1 MKGSPH
7 ATAAPLNAPNKTPP
21 IRKSPIADP
30 RFYPAPEPNQTL
42 PDGTPRKQKTKHLS
56 NPPIEP
62 HIGWLI
68 DSRDHA
74 TQSES
79 FNERLS
85 MPAALSSNASTSLGS
100 TPQSLPK
107 FEHPSHSLLKE
118 NGFTQLVYKKYWLR
132 CIKER
137 KRLGNLSSAPYQL
150 ELNLR
155 FLQELDKV
163 KK

>member
-1 MKGSPH
+1 M
-7 ATAAPLNAPNKTPP
+7 PLNTPKISPKTSL
-21 IRKSPIADP
+21 RKSPITDP
-30 RFYPAPEPNQTL
+30 RFFPAPEPNQTL
-42 PDGTPRKQKTKHLS
+42 PAGTPRKQKTKHLS

-85 MPAALSSNASTSLGS
+85 SNAPTSSFSTSLGS

-132 CIKER
+132 CMKER
-137 KRLGNLSSAPYQL
+137 KRLGNVVI
-150 ELNLR
+150 EL
-155 FLQELDKV
+155 FH
-163 KK
+163 